1 MKHEAIITF
10 DRAVCRCGQMRSC
23 WRTEG
28 EAIGA
33 YTLRAHEVW
42 LAHVAKFEEPATL
55 FDLRDAVPEAVG
67 LFS

>member
-10 DRAVCRCGQMRSC
+10 DRAVCRCGQMPSV
-23 WRTEG
+23 WRKDDES
-28 EAIGA
+28 IGK
-33 YTLRAHEVW
+33 YTLRAHGIYQQHVW
-42 LAHVAKFEEPATL
+42 TAQEPATL